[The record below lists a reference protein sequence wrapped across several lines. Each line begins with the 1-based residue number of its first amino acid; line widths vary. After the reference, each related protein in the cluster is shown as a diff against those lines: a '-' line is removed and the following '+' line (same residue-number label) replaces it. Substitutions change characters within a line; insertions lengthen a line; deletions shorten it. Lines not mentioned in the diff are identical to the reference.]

1 MSELAP
7 AQSTGLASWVRTR
20 GLKNLRQDF
29 IAGLTVAAISL
40 PQSMAYALI
49 AGVDPRF
56 GLYTA
61 IVFSAVAGLFG
72 SSNHLV
78 NGPTGA
84 VSLVVF
90 SALAFIDPEAKLDAY
105 EAMFLLAVMVGFVQ
119 IAIAVT
125 RLGDV
130 TRYISEFVV
139 TGFVAGA
146 ALLTII
152 GQIANALGVKAQ
164 GTGHQHVLYRLYLTL
179 TQSEPINVR
188 AVTLSL
194 GAVALA
200 LVLRR
205 VVRRFRLPQID
216 MLSAVLATSLLAYLL
231 GWSTTVAGEK
241 PAVPLIEAVP
251 AALPSLHIPEIQFEW
266 ALELSSSAV
275 AIGILGLL
283 EALAIAKAIAHKS
296 RQTLDY
302 NQQCLAEGLG
312 NLLGGFF
319 RCMPGSGS
327 LTRTAINYQAGAKT
341 RLSGLFAA
349 LAVAVAV
356 LALAPLTAYVPK
368 AVLAGLLIV
377 AAARLFDLERMRYMA
392 TASGYDAIL
401 LAVTAIS
408 ALAIGVEFSILI
420 GAALSVTWYV
430 LRAAKL
436 DVRELIVAPD
446 RVVRARI
453 LSDRPPQGV
462 LIYDFEG
469 DLFFAAAPDFERYLQ
484 KAADEAQEQGIKFL
498 VLRLKR
504 VRNPDAAALE
514 ILDRFLKEAREN
526 GLTTILAG
534 LRPQL
539 MTALVR
545 VGITKRHSLDLIFP
559 EEERDFSATLNAVRH
574 AYGLAARRARGDEAR
589 GWPNLNDTQLAYYLI

>member
-1 MSELAP
+1 
-7 AQSTGLASWVRTR
+7 
-20 GLKNLRQDF
+20 
-29 IAGLTVAAISL
+29 
-40 PQSMAYALI
+40 MAYALI
-49 AGVDPRF
+49 AGVDPRY

-61 IVFSAVAGLFG
+61 IVFTTVAGLFG

-90 SALAFIDPEAKLDAY
+90 SALAFIDPEARLDAY

-130 TRYISEFVV
+130 TRYISESVV
-139 TGFVAGA
+139 SGFVAGA

-152 GQIANALGVKAQ
+152 GQVANALGVKAQ

-179 TQSEPINVR
+179 TQPAPVNVK

-200 LVLRR
+200 LIFRR
-205 VVRRFRLPQID
+205 LVRRFRLPQID
-216 MLSAVLATSLLAYLL
+216 MLSAVLAISVIAYLL
-231 GWSTTVAGEK
+231 GWSVAPAGGK
-241 PAVPLIEAVP
+241 PAIPLIEAVP
-251 AALPSLHIPEIQFEW
+251 AALPSPHIPEIRFEW

-312 NLLGGFF
+312 NLVGGFF

-341 RLSGLFAA
+341 RFSGVFAA
-349 LAVAVAV
+349 LVIAVAV
-356 LALAPLTAYVPK
+356 LALAPLAAFIPK

-377 AAARLFDLERMRYMA
+377 AAARLFDLERLRYMA
-392 TASGYDAIL
+392 TASRYDAIL

-453 LSDRPPQGV
+453 DSDPPPQGV

-469 DLFFAAAPDFERYLQ
+469 DLFFAAAPDLERYLQ
-484 KAADEAQEQGIKFL
+484 LAADEAKDHDIRFL

-504 VRNPDAAALE
+504 VRNPDAVALE
-514 ILDRFLKEAREN
+514 ILDRFITEARES
-526 GLTTILAG
+526 GLTIILAG
-534 LRPQL
+534 LRPPL
-539 MTALVR
+539 MSALAR
-545 VGITKRHSLDLIFP
+545 VGITKRHAPDLIFP
-559 EEERDFSATLNAVRH
+559 EEEKDFSATLNAVRY
-574 AYGLAARRARGDEAR
+574 AYGLAARRARGDEA
-589 GWPNLNDTQLAYYLI
+589 GEWPNLNNTQLAYYLI